1 MLACLKSSLAEA
13 LLCMCPNSLYLLL
26 FLVYKREDRD
36 IGLLIQF
43 SVQRFVFHCFLV
55 EDFYFQK

>member
-1 MLACLKSSLAEA
+1 MLACLKSSPAEA
-13 LLCMCPNSLYLLL
+13 LLCMCLNSLYLL
-26 FLVYKREDRD
+26 FFSVYKREDRD

-43 SVQRFVFHCFLV
+43 SVQQFVFRCFPV